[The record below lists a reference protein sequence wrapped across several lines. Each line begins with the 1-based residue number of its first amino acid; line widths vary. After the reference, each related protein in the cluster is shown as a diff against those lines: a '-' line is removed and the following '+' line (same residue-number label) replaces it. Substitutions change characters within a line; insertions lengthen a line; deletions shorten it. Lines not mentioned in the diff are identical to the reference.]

1 MTNQK
6 FLYAGVS
13 TTPTGVTKARFGND
27 MVGRVKKLKD
37 HTDVYFE
44 VLPTEMTRA
53 EAASYLLENERYNT
67 NPIVKDALQKVV
79 YRHVPKKAIRTV

>member
-37 HTDVYFE
+37 HTDVHFE
-44 VLPTEMTRA
+44 TLPMEMTRA
-53 EAASYLLENERYNT
+53 EAASFLLEQEKFNS
-67 NPIVKDALQKVV
+67 NPIVKDALQRVV
-79 YRHVPKKAIRTV
+79 YRHVPKKGISSV

>member
-1 MTNQK
+1 MYNQK

-44 VLPTEMTRA
+44 VLPIEMTRA
-53 EAASYLLENERYNT
+53 EAASYLLENERYNA
-67 NPIVKDALQKVV
+67 NPVVKDALQKVV

>member
-37 HTDVYFE
+37 HTDVYFTA
-44 VLPTEMTRA
+44 LPTEMTRA
-53 EAASYLLENERYNT
+53 EAASFLLEQERYSS
-67 NPIVKDALQKVV
+67 NPIVKDALQKVI
-79 YRHVPKKAIRTV
+79 YRHVPKRGITSV